1 MSNDNYWD
9 DDDDLDTNDNT
20 NDGGDLVKKLR
31 KKSRVDE
38 KRIKELE
45 EQLGTYTKVERERT
59 VKEVLEKQGVNPKAA
74 RLALKDLD
82 GDITPDAVLNWLDD
96 NGELFGYNPAQD
108 APVSNENREALR
120 RQDSVTQGAST
131 PNREEDLAMRI
142 ENASSQEELN
152 AILYSQ
158 QS

>member
-9 DDDDLDTNDNT
+9 DEDDLDTTDNT
-20 NDGGDLVKKLR
+20 SDGGDLIKKLR

-45 EQLGTYTKVERERT
+45 EQLGNYTKVERERT
-59 VKEVLEKQGVNPKAA
+59 VKEVLEQQGVNPKAA

-82 GDITPDAVLNWLDD
+82 GEVTPDAVLNWLDD
-96 NGELFGYNPAQD
+96 NGELFGYSPAKD
-108 APVSNENREALR
+108 APAMGEENREALR

-131 PNREEDLAMRI
+131 PNREDDLAMRI

-152 AILYSQ
+152 AILYSN
-158 QS
+158 